1 VAKKKTT
8 RRPNLSQETLERA
21 RAERR
26 TDSIDTPSVSA
37 TASSAAS
44 GSKIKRAGT
53 PISAATRVPSTEE
66 LSREY
71 SHVMKDLRNLMIL
84 ATLLL
89 IGIIVLA
96 IVLPHPNV

>member
-26 TDSIDTPSVSA
+26 SDSTDAAPVSA
-37 TASSAAS
+37 AASSAAS
-44 GSKIKRAGT
+44 GVKIKRAGT
-53 PISAATRVPSTEE
+53 PISAATRIPSTEE

-71 SHVMKDLRNLMIL
+71 DHVIKDLRNLMIL

-89 IGIIVLA
+89 VGILVLA
-96 IVLPHPNV
+96 VVLPHPNV